1 MQPSLTL
8 QTFAFNI
15 DSQWLAL
22 GFKEGETQLYQNDGS
37 KFIVTD
43 KKFTSAGKI
52 VSLSFTSDSKYVV
65 IGYQADKIIAW
76 NVQDNSNIASDFQ
89 GELVQSVACSPTD
102 PKVFAVGGGLNTA
115 SKFTIFSIGDNQFT
129 VVKDLIN
136 DPDGIVNGVAWNG
149 NGSQVCKA

>member
-1 MQPSLTL
+1 LKIVISQNGRIYHTETMQPSLTL
-8 QTFAFNI
+8 QTFALNI

-65 IGYQADKIIAW
+65 IGY
-76 NVQDNSNIASDFQ
+76 
-89 GELVQSVACSPTD
+89 
-102 PKVFAVGGGLNTA
+102 
-115 SKFTIFSIGDNQFT
+115 
-129 VVKDLIN
+129 
-136 DPDGIVNGVAWNG
+136 
-149 NGSQVCKA
+149 